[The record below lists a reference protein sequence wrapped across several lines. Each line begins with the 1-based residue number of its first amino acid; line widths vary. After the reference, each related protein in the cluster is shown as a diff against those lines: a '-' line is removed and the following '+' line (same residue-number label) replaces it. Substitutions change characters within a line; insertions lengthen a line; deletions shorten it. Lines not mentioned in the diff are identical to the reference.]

1 MKKESASR
9 RKKLPLL
16 LGALLIISVA
26 AYGTRA
32 YFSDSAQMQGN
43 IELELGDVKITS
55 TADAWKPAPMDGS
68 TNTDKEANVNL
79 NSSVINDGK
88 LTGIEYTNV
97 RPGDSFTREYTITN
111 NGSLDVNVNLNPSPD
126 FTGSDVEVI
135 SENNVYRDG
144 PFTFTI
150 EGLDLKA
157 PILFNKDNN
166 SKKITVVITVDPET
180 VGNEYNKKSISYQ
193 GYNEMAKKY
202 LGNIV
207 EVTAVQ
213 TNVKA
218 GTVIAK

>member
-43 IELELGDVKITS
+43 IELELGDVKIISEAGEWT
-55 TADAWKPAPMDGS
+55 PAPMDAS
-68 TNTDKEANVNL
+68 KNTDKEVNVNL
-79 NSSVINDGK
+79 DSSVIIDGELSGK
-88 LTGIEYTNV
+88 EYTNV
-97 RPGDSFTREYTITN
+97 RPGDSFTRVYTITN
-111 NGSLDVNVNLNPSPD
+111 TGSLDVNVNLKPTAE
-126 FTGSDVEVI
+126 FTSSYIEGSFKD
-135 SENNVYRDG
+135 NVYTDG

-150 EGLDLKA
+150 KDLNLTA
-157 PILFNKDNN
+157 PILLNKDNK
-166 SKKITVVITVDPET
+166 SKTFTVVITVNPET
-180 VGNEYNKKSISYQ
+180 VGNEYNEKSISYQ
-193 GYNEMAKKY
+193 GYNDMAKKY
-202 LGNIV
+202 LGNILD
-207 EVTAVQ
+207 VTAVQ